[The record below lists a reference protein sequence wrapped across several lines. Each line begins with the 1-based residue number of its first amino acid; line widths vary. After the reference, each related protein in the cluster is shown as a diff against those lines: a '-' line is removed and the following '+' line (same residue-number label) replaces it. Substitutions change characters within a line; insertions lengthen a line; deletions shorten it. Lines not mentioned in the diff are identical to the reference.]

1 MKTPSLA
8 FLLRTNHRQKDGR
21 LGIYLRF
28 TLHRKLHL
36 ISLGLSVGEKYWN
49 TRKQRVNDAAPD
61 SFNINTLLEVYQE
74 KARGILLE
82 YRINRRVLTFERFR
96 QHFLDDHYAS
106 ESFYDYVA
114 GQIKVSAGVLGAGTL
129 KGYRDQLNKL
139 KDYRG
144 SLTFSE
150 IDHTFLR
157 GYENFL
163 ATEREKVNNR
173 NTINK
178 SLSFLRTM
186 LNRAKKDGLIQGHV
200 FEQGAKVG
208 RIEGDR
214 QFLTLDEL
222 AVLEGLYQGNTLK
235 RNQQEVLRYFLFA
248 CYTGLR
254 YGDLRN
260 LRHKDLENNK
270 WIALKTEKTGEPV
283 RIPLIPKAK
292 ALLPEK
298 TFDNAPIFRVQTNQ
312 SSNRKLKEIMEV
324 ASINK
329 TISMHCAR
337 HTFGTASLDLGIP
350 LEVIQSILGHTDSK
364 MTTIYAK
371 IRDGLKER
379 EMGKWH
385 LFSGIHLETS
395 TPSF

>member
-1 MKTPSLA
+1 MKTPSIH
-8 FLLRTNHRQKDGR
+8 FVLRTNYRHRDGSY
-21 LGIYLRF
+21 GIYLRF
-28 TLHRKLHL
+28 ILNRKLHL
-36 ISLGLSVGEKYWN
+36 LSLGMSVAEKHWN
-49 TRKQRVNDAAPD
+49 TRKQRMNDAAPGSYD
-61 SFNINTLLEVYQE
+61 TNTMLEVYQE
-74 KARGILLE
+74 KARGILLQ

-254 YGDLRN
+254 YGDLRD
-260 LRHKDLENNK
+260 LRFKDIETERWLTLR
-270 WIALKTEKTGEPV
+270 AEKTGEPI
-283 RIPLIPKAK
+283 RIPLTPEAIALIPEF
-292 ALLPEK
+292 LL
-298 TFDNAPIFRVQTNQ
+298 
-312 SSNRKLKEIMEV
+312 
-324 ASINK
+324 SI
-329 TISMHCAR
+329 T
-337 HTFGTASLDLGIP
+337 G
-350 LEVIQSILGHTDSK
+350 
-364 MTTIYAK
+364 
-371 IRDGLKER
+371 
-379 EMGKWH
+379 
-385 LFSGIHLETS
+385 FSAYRPTRAVTVS
-395 TPSF
+395 